1 MNHLR
6 LQASPIGYALACLV
20 CSCTFPDVT
29 YDTTGAG
36 AGGAGGAGGSTTS
49 STQAGGGGASNTG
62 GATTTT
68 NSGGAGTGGATTTT
82 GAGGGD
88 CDVDGDMHDSLD
100 CGGDDCDDTI
110 MAVHPGTGFFTTPFS
125 ADPSDFDY
133 DCSGI
138 IETNVPIK
146 CAKVGS
152 TCPSQF
158 ADVGSTTLPD
168 ACGNSYPLKAC
179 GPLLTGCAVGS
190 SLSQDA
196 LVKCH

>member
-1 MNHLR
+1 
-6 LQASPIGYALACLV
+6 LQASSTGCALACLV

-36 AGGAGGAGGSTTS
+36 AGGAGGTTT

-62 GATTTT
+62 GATTTS

-82 GAGGGD
+82 GAAGGVD

-138 IETNVPIK
+138 IETNVAIK
-146 CAKVGS
+146 CAKVGMS
-152 TCPSQF
+152 CPSQF
-158 ADVGSTTLPD
+158 ADVGSTTLPE

-179 GPLLTGCAVGS
+179 SAVLGICTVGS
-190 SLSQDA
+190 SLGQDA